1 MQVLSLVAP
10 YPPAQERGAKVTT
23 YGEAIKALLRA
34 GFSHREIIDL
44 TQSDGREAVL
54 QLGEDA
60 LKDEAKK

>member
-1 MQVLSLVAP
+1 M
-10 YPPAQERGAKVTT
+10 TT

-34 GFSHREIIDL
+34 GFSPRDIIDL